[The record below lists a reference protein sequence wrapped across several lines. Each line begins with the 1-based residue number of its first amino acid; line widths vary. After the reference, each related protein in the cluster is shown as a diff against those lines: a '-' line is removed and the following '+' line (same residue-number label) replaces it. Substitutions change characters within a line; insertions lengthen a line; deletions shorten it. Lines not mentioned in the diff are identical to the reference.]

1 MEWSVPQILGILVAL
16 VVVLMLGKWAYNKYQ
31 GESTPTVVITQKGQP
46 ATVAAPPP
54 AAVDNSWLGKL
65 EGELGGV
72 FGDMKRGGG
81 MIMAKEH
88 DLMQRSSSASA
99 PLRES
104 MVASIS
110 DAQYGLGG
118 GTDLDEGVANASL
131 VRAPPGHHV
140 VPSSQN
146 FVRLE

>member
-1 MEWSVPQILGILVAL
+1 MEWSGPQILGILVAL
-16 VVVLMLGKWAYNKYQ
+16 VVVLILGKWAYSKYQ
-31 GESTPTVVITQKGQP
+31 EDSVPKVSKTQKGQP
-46 ATVAAPPP
+46 PVAAAPPSVE
-54 AAVDNSWLGKL
+54 ADDSWLGKL

-72 FGDMKRGGG
+72 LGNMKRGGE
-81 MIMAKEH
+81 MVMAKEH

-110 DAQYGLGG
+110 DAQYDLGG
-118 GTDLDEGVANASL
+118 GTDMDEGVAKASL
-131 VRAPPGHHV
+131 ARAPPGHHV